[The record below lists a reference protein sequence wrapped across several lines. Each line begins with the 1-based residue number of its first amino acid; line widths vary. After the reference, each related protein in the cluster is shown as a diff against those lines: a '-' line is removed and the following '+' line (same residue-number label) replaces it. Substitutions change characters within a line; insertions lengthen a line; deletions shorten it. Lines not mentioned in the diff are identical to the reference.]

1 MGIVS
6 AKGAAMGLYQEPI
19 RSAQDVQ
26 NIIDGMEAFFRGGET
41 LSVDFRIEQL
51 ENLGSYLVD
60 HEEEALAA
68 LEADL
73 GKCAFESYATELGL
87 VYDEI
92 HTCLMK
98 VRSWARPKRVPTPLM
113 NFPATSKVYPY
124 PYGVAAVL
132 SPWNYPLQLALV
144 PLVDAIAAGNCVAL
158 KPSKT
163 SAHTSEFIRK
173 MCEEVFDPY
182 YVFCFHGSDEMNDW
196 LLQVRF
202 DKILFTG
209 SPRVGKLIM
218 KSAAENLTSV
228 TLELGGKSPLF
239 IAEDANVSRAAERVA
254 WGKCLNSGQTCV
266 APDYALVHESVV
278 DEFVEELD
286 YYIHEFYGDDPLE
299 CDYYPHMINK
309 KHFDEVC
316 SYIDERP
323 KASQIAIGG
332 GRDAKTLKIEPT
344 VLTKVTTKDPV
355 MAQEIFG
362 PILPILTWSDV
373 NDAIEITRQYE
384 NPLACYIFSE
394 SKDFQRLILDRVPSG
409 GATINDVVIHVANN
423 HMGFGGLQNS
433 GIGAYHGK
441 VGFDCFTHYKST
453 SKKTTLFDIPVRN
466 PPFTELSMALLKLI
480 VPPTRFF

>member
-1 MGIVS
+1 MS
-6 AKGAAMGLYQEPI
+6 LYQEPI
-19 RSAQDVQ
+19 DSAQDVQ
-26 NIIDGMEAFFRGGET
+26 RIIDDMETFFQTGAT

-51 ENLGSYLVD
+51 SALGSYLCE
-60 HEEEALAA
+60 HEKEALDA
-68 LEADL
+68 LKADL
-73 GKCAFESYATELGL
+73 GKSAFESYATELGL

-92 HTCLMK
+92 STCLSHA
-98 VRSWARPKRVPTPLM
+98 RRWARPKRVRTPLM

-144 PLVDAIAAGNCVAL
+144 PLVDAIAAGNCVAM

-163 SAHTSEFIRK
+163 SVHTSEFIRK
-173 MCEEVFDPY
+173 MCEEVFDPRF
-182 YVFCFHGSDEMNDW
+182 VFCFHGSDEMNDW

-209 SPRVGKLIM
+209 SPRVGRLIM
-218 KSAAENLTSV
+218 KSAAENLASV

-239 IAEDANVSRAAERVA
+239 IDRDANVSRAAERVA

-266 APDYALVHESVV
+266 APDYALVHEDVA
-278 DEFVEELD
+278 DEFVEQMDHFL
-286 YYIHEFYGDDPLE
+286 HKFYGEDILKSDD
-299 CDYYPHMINK
+299 YPHMINK

-316 SYIDERP
+316 GYIDQRP
-323 KASQIAIGG
+323 AASKVAVG
-332 GRDAKTLKIEPT
+332 GRRDESTLKIEPT
-344 VLTKVTTKDPV
+344 ILTDVTLDDPV

-362 PILPILTWSDV
+362 PVLPIITWSDV
-373 NDAIEITRQYE
+373 DEAIAVTRNYGH
-384 NPLACYIFSE
+384 PLACYIFSE
-394 SKDFQRLILDRVPSG
+394 NRSFQQLILDRVPSG
-409 GATINDVVIHVANN
+409 GAVINDVVIHVANN

-441 VGFDCFTHYKST
+441 IGFDCFTHYKST

-466 PPFTELSMALLKLI
+466 PPFTELSMSLLKLLL
-480 VPPTRFF
+480 PPTRKK